1 MQPPPPRIRFRPV
14 PVKARHDG
22 WTPARQAHFIDVLA
36 ATKSVA
42 RACAAV
48 GKSRE
53 AAYKLLDR
61 SRGNP
66 EQQDFARA
74 WNDALKPDF
83 AKERRRSPRAEARLR
98 RLARAAPKVDEIHE
112 IHAPRVVRPTF
123 DQLRQF
129 WELRQLLGA
138 GLEHGS
144 DRS

>member
-36 ATKSVA
+36 ATKSVV

-98 RLARAAPKVDEIHE
+98 RLARAAPKVDEVHE
-112 IHAPRVVRPTF
+112 IHAPPDSLARL
-123 DQLRQF
+123 DQHRHF
-129 WELRQLLGA
+129 WELRQLLLAGGA
-138 GLEHGS
+138 QASEKA
-144 DRS
+144 